1 MIETIQRESA
11 ISFPMLGNFTINPP
25 SYFTVFGKNIYFY
38 GVIIGLGFIIGILY
52 CSKKCR
58 RFGITEDDLYDV
70 MIWLIPCS
78 VLGARLYYVAFRL
91 GYYLE
96 HMSEFFAVWNGG
108 LAIYGGIIGGVI
120 TGYLWTRAKR
130 VSFLKMADLAAPA
143 LAFGQAVG
151 RWGNFL
157 NSEAYGSAI
166 TNPAWQFF
174 PAAVFIERENGWFA
188 ATFFYESFW
197 CFLIC
202 ALILAL
208 EKRSPAFSRPGRAA
222 LFYAILYA
230 FERAIVESLRTDSL
244 YLGSVRVSQML
255 SALVLTVCAAFLILR
270 MKKSAARRIYA
281 YAGAVFACALL
292 LSAITPDLT
301 GFIGLLVSDA
311 GLAAV
316 CLTAFF
322 KDEKAGAKG

>member
-1 MIETIQRESA
+1 MSVTREA
-11 ISFPMLGNFTINPP
+11 I
-25 SYFTVFGKNIYFY
+25 TVFGFSIRFY
-38 GVIIGLGFIIGILY
+38 GILIALGVAGGLFIMD
-52 CSKKCR
+52 R
-58 RFGITEDDLYDV
+58 REKGRG
-70 MIWLIPCS
+70 LIPDTSISLALWMVPAAIVC
-78 VLGARLYYVAFRL
+78 ARLYYVAFEWSAYRDHPL
-91 GYYLE
+91 SVLNIRE
-96 HMSEFFAVWNGG
+96 GG